1 MRKQEDA
8 VQKITTCLAFADR
21 AEEAV
26 DHYVSIFKNG
36 KIVSKARGSDGNIIA
51 ISFEL
56 FGQPFLAINGGP
68 PFTFSMGISLMVNCD
83 TQEEIDKYWRE
94 LSAGGQ
100 EVECGWV
107 TDKFGV
113 SWQIVPAKIG
123 EWLGGDAAQSQ
134 RVMSAVMTMKKLDM
148 AALQRAAD
156 GR

>member
-1 MRKQEDA
+1 M
-8 VQKITTCLAFADR
+8 QKITPCLAFTDR

-107 TDKFGV
+107 TDKFGG

-123 EWLGGDAAQSQ
+123 EWLGGDAAKTQ